1 MGRAIDL
8 FVTYRFI
15 KLLVTPFEKTDAYRL
30 GIIDADGKRIL
41 VPGTTNKPTP
51 LRTVEEKSAYTV
63 LHKLVF
69 NIKKIFAKVPGLRTK
84 LGTYAAAL
92 FLLKDTF
99 KESVDDP
106 DIFEKEFMKYLK
118 EQGYEIDDTISEEV
132 IGFGEVLPKGEYKL
146 ANDILNKEEE
156 ELSAKKGDKVVAFDD
171 EAPVDTI
178 LGVDIFPVVHVKT
191 QEKIYS
197 GNEREKIISYT
208 LTSIQTIL
216 AQNRFAKI
224 AYEYFKSLKEP
235 YVSPIASNIIKPIIL
250 MSLIKLKVKN
260 KLEFTNMNLKKS
272 LNSIKNKI
280 GEILGHYPNLL
291 VNISELTP
299 KAIPSSDIIKKYQRN
314 L

>member
-41 VPGTTNKPTP
+41 EPGTTNKPTT

-69 NIKKIFAKVPGLRTK
+69 NIKKIIAKVPGLRTK

-118 EQGYEIDDTISEEV
+118 EEGYEIDDTISEEV
-132 IGFGEVLPKGEYKL
+132 IGFGEILPKGEYKL

-191 QEKIYS
+191 QEKIYV
-197 GNEREKIISYT
+197 G
-208 LTSIQTIL
+208 
-216 AQNRFAKI
+216 
-224 AYEYFKSLKEP
+224 
-235 YVSPIASNIIKPIIL
+235 
-250 MSLIKLKVKN
+250 
-260 KLEFTNMNLKKS
+260 LED
-272 LNSIKNKI
+272 
-280 GEILGHYPNLL
+280 L
-291 VNISELTP
+291 V
-299 KAIPSSDIIKKYQRN
+299 Q
-314 L
+314 